1 MGGKG
6 IPYIEPLAVWRAM
19 LGDLV
24 LKTPVGTMSARFHR
38 GLARSVVEMAIRL
51 TKDTTIDT
59 VALSGGCFQNATLF
73 ELVHRGLES
82 AGLTVLSHSDYPAND
97 GGISLGQAVIALANT
112 QGEDAR
118 CA

>member
-1 MGGKG
+1 
-6 IPYIEPLAVWRAM
+6 
-19 LGDLV
+19 
-24 LKTPVGTMSARFHR
+24 MSARFHR
-38 GLARSVVEMAIRL
+38 GLANAIVAMALRL

-73 ELVHRGLES
+73 QLVHRALE
-82 AGLTVLSHSDYPAND
+82 AEGLTVLSHSQYPAND

-112 QGEDAR
+112 QEEDEK

>member
-1 MGGKG
+1 
-6 IPYIEPLAVWRAM
+6 M

-24 LKTPVGTMSARFHR
+24 LDTPIGVMSARFHR
-38 GLARSVVEMAIRL
+38 GLANAIVAMALRL

-73 ELVHRGLES
+73 QLVHRSLEEE
-82 AGLTVLSHSDYPAND
+82 GLTVLSHSQYPAND

-112 QGEDAR
+112 QEEDEK